1 SSHRNPQLITL
12 LSIGGWS
19 FGTEKF
25 TIMVST
31 AANRKTFINSVIA
44 YLRKYG
50 FDGIDLDFEYPGSRG
65 SPSEDKQRFTILIQ
79 EMLDAFT
86 EEAAVTGKPRLLI
99 TAAVSAGV
107 NQVSDKPHNGFLL
120 TSIRLLDFISVMTY
134 DFHGDWDTSTGCNS
148 PLHSGSDWCDDDY
161 FNCAYAMEYWRDQGA
176 PAEKLIMGF
185 PTYGRS
191 FTLSSSGSTGLC
203 ASVSGA
209 GPPGKYTEEA
219 GYWAYF
225 EVCSFLKDA
234 QVKWLEDQ
242 KVPYAYKGNVWVTYD
257 DICSYR
263 HKAKYLKE
271 NNFGGAMVWAIDL
284 DDFLGTECNQ
294 GINPLITELKRLLET
309 NEPIVP
315 NCPSVEPPEP
325 TPSDETTHTPDDTTP
340 SEDGGNRNFCVGKP
354 DRIYADPEDK
364 SKFYICASGLTYHLA
379 CTDGLVFND
388 ACKCCDYP

>member
-1 SSHRNPQLITL
+1 HHLPFKKLYCPVLVVLKFCLCRYRLEGEKEPDPMKYFPDNIDPHLCTHLAYAFVTMKNNEIAPYELNDEDLFPQFQALKKTNPQLITL

-107 NQVSDKPHNGFLL
+107 ETIDAGYEIAKIGK
-120 TSIRLLDFISVMTY
+120 LLDFISVMTY

-309 NEPIVP
+309 N
-315 NCPSVEPPEP
+315 
-325 TPSDETTHTPDDTTP
+325 
-340 SEDGGNRNFCVGKP
+340 GK
-354 DRIYADPEDK
+354 I
-364 SKFYICASGLTYHLA
+364 F
-379 CTDGLVFND
+379 
-388 ACKCCDYP
+388 